1 MTPADAQASLAAA
14 RAAFAAGRHDEALRQ
29 AESCL
34 AAGGPADALGIAA
47 NAALA
52 LKAWDRAIAPLERL
66 LQLNPGHD
74 VVARMLS
81 TARNN
86 LGARALEAGRQA
98 DAQRAFA
105 AALAAWP
112 DNPEALFNQA
122 RMALEAR
129 RHAQALPPLR
139 RLRALRPDDAQ
150 VALELFET
158 ELALAVPQDIPAL
171 VPQLR
176 DAARVAKVDAMRL
189 GAALADAGS
198 AAEALA
204 AIDALGGMAQFQ
216 PAFSL
221 AFRLQDN
228 VLVDEAKRAFSR
240 VAALGGRGE
249 RAPSLQACLGER
261 LALPPVYASAAAVME
276 QRARFADG
284 LEALHA
290 EFDDARLARCEP
302 SLDQLRWTNFLLP
315 YQGGDDRALQAR
327 YGEFV
332 ARAARRF
339 APALCAPPKRND
351 GPRRRVGLFSSAFR
365 YSTVGSY
372 FGSWVGALTRAG
384 FETIVF
390 QLGPTFDDVTEA
402 IGRDA
407 TRLVKLYE
415 APLAHIAERVREAR
429 CDLLLYPDAAVD
441 ARIVPL
447 TALRLAPVQVSAWGH
462 PVTTGM
468 ATIDAYLSCAEMEP
482 DDATTQYGE
491 RLLLLPGI
499 GTRYPRPNAPARRQ
513 RAELGLPTGNLYAV
527 PQSLFKV
534 HPETDAVLA
543 TIAAR
548 DAAAR
553 IVLFASER
561 PGATRTVMA
570 RLAAALRDAG
580 ADPERQLVF
589 LPLVPRSRFLEICAA
604 CDVMVDTPHWS
615 GGNTAIDALV
625 AGLPVAARPGR
636 FMRGRQSLAMLRRLG
651 VADALVGHDAASQAE
666 IALRCAQDLAFAA
679 DVRSRI
685 AAGLPALFDGDAA
698 LVALA
703 QHVRDLLD
711 G

>member
-158 ELALAVPQDIPAL
+158 ELALAAPQDIPAL

-228 VLVDEAKRAFSR
+228 VLVDEARRAFSR

-261 LALPPVYASAAAVME
+261 LALPPVYASAAAVTE
-276 QRARFADG
+276 QRARFAG
-284 LEALHA
+284 SLEALHA
-290 EFDDARLARCEP
+290 EFDDAAWGQTEV
-302 SLDQLRWTNFLLP
+302 
-315 YQGGDDRALQAR
+315 GGGGSSVSGDE
-327 YGEFV
+327 GEEG
-332 ARAARRF
+332 F
-339 APALCAPPKRND
+339 APAGHVALAGGEESFAAEVVAGAAQFDVEAVFFAGEEDVGDVGRLHEAVT
-351 GPRRRVGLFSSAFR
+351 RV
-365 YSTVGSY
+365 
-372 FGSWVGALTRAG
+372 
-384 FETIVF
+384 
-390 QLGPTFDDVTEA
+390 
-402 IGRDA
+402 
-407 TRLVKLYE
+407 
-415 APLAHIAERVREAR
+415 
-429 CDLLLYPDAAVD
+429 YPEK
-441 ARIVPL
+441 
-447 TALRLAPVQVSAWGH
+447 
-462 PVTTGM
+462 PVTF
-468 ATIDAYLSCAEMEP
+468 
-482 DDATTQYGE
+482 
-491 RLLLLPGI
+491 
-499 GTRYPRPNAPARRQ
+499 
-513 RAELGLPTGNLYAV
+513 V
-527 PQSLFKV
+527 
-534 HPETDAVLA
+534 
-543 TIAAR
+543 
-548 DAAAR
+548 
-553 IVLFASER
+553 
-561 PGATRTVMA
+561 
-570 RLAAALRDAG
+570 
-580 ADPERQLVF
+580 
-589 LPLVPRSRFLEICAA
+589 
-604 CDVMVDTPHWS
+604 
-615 GGNTAIDALV
+615 
-625 AGLPVAARPGR
+625 
-636 FMRGRQSLAMLRRLG
+636 
-651 VADALVGHDAASQAE
+651 
-666 IALRCAQDLAFAA
+666 
-679 DVRSRI
+679 
-685 AAGLPALFDGDAA
+685 FDGDAFVRRNLGDVFVGDGEKDELLVEDLVVFEVMEEDGRGAVGVGGHEDGGAADAMWFGVFDVGEELFEGQDVGGEGFGEDASAA
-698 LVALA
+698 LPGGHDGEDEAGDEKREPAAVDDFGDVAGEK
-703 QHVRDLLD
+703 RDVD
-711 G
+711 GQEQDDGR